1 MSGAADGSRA
11 SGSVWEGDS
20 GTAVS
25 DTSFSEPLKHMPSHR
40 SMQAE
45 TKPYSLCTQTDTE
58 QEGNGEMATPTHQ
71 ASD

>member
-11 SGSVWEGDS
+11 SQGAWEGNS

-40 SMQAE
+40 GMQAE
-45 TKPYSLCTQTDTE
+45 TKPPSLCTQTDAE
-58 QEGNGEMATPTHQ
+58 REGNGEVATPICQ
-71 ASD
+71 D